1 MNPFSLLSIGAAG
14 VSLLLAVWLLISGF
28 SNQGQQTRWQE
39 QQQELLNHQ
48 QTLQT
53 LQQKAQMQQQQIQSG
68 RQLAEQIGPEVLKD
82 IGKSVIDKKNEK
94 LKGLLAKYGVS
105 VQEATPA
112 PAPKPPTIP
121 PAAPN
126 P

>member
-1 MNPFSLLSIGAAG
+1 MNPFSLLAIGAAG
-14 VSLLLAVWLLISGF
+14 ISLLLSIWLLISGF
-28 SNQGQQTRWQE
+28 TNQGQQSRWQE

-68 RQLAEQIGPEVLKD
+68 KYLAEQVGPAVLKD
-82 IGKSVIDKKNEK
+82 IAGQVIQKKNDK

-105 VQEATPA
+105 VQETTPA
-112 PAPKPPTIP
+112 PKAPTVPP
-121 PAAPN
+121 APN